1 MTVNDPCCEL
11 PVQAEGL
18 TRAYVDRDAPGGRR
32 LALDSVSLTVAHG
45 EFVAL
50 VGRSGSGKTTL
61 LNVTG
66 CLDRDFSGM
75 LRLFGR
81 DTSRLGD
88 RQLSD
93 LRNQRIGFV
102 FQAFHLLGH
111 LTVFQNVML
120 PWHFSGTSR
129 ADAESRTVDALKQ
142 VGLPDRADSFPWQLS
157 AGERQRVAIARAILN
172 RPSLLL
178 CDEPTGNLDRETAAS
193 VTRIFE
199 QIVRQSGTSVLVATH
214 DETLAA
220 SADRIVR
227 LVDGRLA

>member
-1 MTVNDPCCEL
+1 
-11 PVQAEGL
+11 
-18 TRAYVDRDAPGGRR
+18 
-32 LALDSVSLTVAHG
+32 
-45 EFVAL
+45 
-50 VGRSGSGKTTL
+50 
-61 LNVTG
+61 
-66 CLDRDFSGM
+66 M

-120 PWHFSGTSR
+120 PWHFSETSR
-129 ADAESRTVDALKQ
+129 ADAESRTADALKQ

-199 QIVRQSGTSVLVATH
+199 QIVRQSGTTVLVATH

-227 LVDGRLA
+227 LTDGRLA